1 MFILLLT
8 ELVGFT
14 ITHLNNRS
22 FMFTGSYAQHPCVQ
36 PFHLQGFAVGHIE
49 PYPSN
54 TRQYRGVP
62 FLRINEIA
70 SPQRHDMYFTLL
82 FEKEEGPT
90 EIYEL
95 VFHPCPVWFKGGS
108 TGLDEAVCI
117 PSHGGPHYVMGDF
130 RCLLDNAE
138 IERNRKVGIVCHDS
152 GLGSEEDLNLL
163 MSEMKSEGFS
173 PQLMF
178 RN

>member
-1 MFILLLT
+1 MGTVVFLYEYEGGPCINAHSC
-8 ELVGFT
+8 
-14 ITHLNNRS
+14 IP
-22 FMFTGSYAQHPCVQ
+22 MQHPLIQ
-36 PFHLQGFAVGHIE
+36 RGPFV
-49 PYPSN
+49 
-54 TRQYRGVP
+54 
-62 FLRINEIA
+62 RITEIA
-70 SPQRHDMYFTLL
+70 NHLRADMYFTLL

-117 PSHGGPHYVMGDF
+117 PSHRGPHYVMGDF
-130 RCLLDNAE
+130 RCLLDNTG

-152 GLGSEEDLNLL
+152 GHGTEEDLNLL

>member
-1 MFILLLT
+1 M
-8 ELVGFT
+8 
-14 ITHLNNRS
+14 LNS
-22 FMFTGSYAQHPCVQ
+22 LE
-36 PFHLQGFAVGHIE
+36 PFVPPRVRRLSRR
-49 PYPSN
+49 YPSN
-54 TRQYRGVP
+54 TRQYRGGP
-62 FLRINEIA
+62 FVRISEIA

-108 TGLDEAVCI
+108 TGLDEAICI
-117 PSHGGPHYVMGDF
+117 PSHRGPHYVMGDF

-152 GLGSEEDLNLL
+152 GHGSEEDLNLL

>member
-1 MFILLLT
+1 MFDN
-8 ELVGFT
+8 
-14 ITHLNNRS
+14 LNGGNAKGPPLRKWVS
-22 FMFTGSYAQHPCVQ
+22 EG
-36 PFHLQGFAVGHIE
+36 
-49 PYPSN
+49 YPPN
-54 TRQYRGVP
+54 TRQYRGEP
-62 FLRINEIA
+62 FVQITEIA
-70 SPQRHDMYFTLL
+70 SHQRVDMYFTLL

-117 PSHGGPHYVMGDF
+117 PSHRGPHYVMGDF
-130 RCLLDNAE
+130 RCLLDNTE

-152 GLGSEEDLNLL
+152 GHGSEEDLNLL

>member
-1 MFILLLT
+1 
-8 ELVGFT
+8 
-14 ITHLNNRS
+14 
-22 FMFTGSYAQHPCVQ
+22 
-36 PFHLQGFAVGHIE
+36 
-49 PYPSN
+49 
-54 TRQYRGVP
+54 
-62 FLRINEIA
+62 
-70 SPQRHDMYFTLL
+70 MYFTLL

-108 TGLDEAVCI
+108 DGNLDDAVCI
-117 PSHGGPHYVMGDF
+117 PPHRGPRYVMGDF
-130 RCLLDNAE
+130 RYLLDNIG
-138 IERNRKVGIVCHDS
+138 IEGNRNVGIVCHDS
-152 GLGSEEDLNLL
+152 GHGNEEDLNLL